1 MEDGEVKIS
10 KSEYLRLCEME
21 KEFVK
26 PSVPDMT
33 SVLNGHMITQF
44 FERTERHR
52 SLVAKYLRKAAP
64 VFISPEDAVSMGKN
78 HDSSKYVYPELI
90 PYVLINRSYF
100 LKDAGLSTALV
111 DQFSDQMNEATLHHI
126 VHNPHHPEYWCPEVP
141 SLNRKNRDEVPDRI
155 VDATKME
162 RWAMVEM
169 VADWCAMSEERGTSP
184 FDWYNK
190 NVGKRWKF
198 TTDQCT
204 IIHMMIVEM
213 WDDTE
218 VRRG

>member
-21 KEFVK
+21 KEFAK

-33 SVLNGHMITQF
+33 SVLNGPMITQF
-44 FERTERHR
+44 FERTEKHR

-64 VFISPEDAVSMGKN
+64 VFISPEDAVNLGKN
-78 HDSSKYVYPELI
+78 HDNSKYQHPELI
-90 PYVLINRSYF
+90 PYILINRSYV
-100 LKDAGLSTALV
+100 LKDAGLSTDLV
-111 DQFSDQMNEATLHHI
+111 DQFSGQMNEATLHHI
-126 VHNPHHPEYWCPEVP
+126 MNNPHHPEYWCPKVP
-141 SLNRKNRDEVPDRI
+141 SLNRENRDEVPDRI

-162 RWAMVEM
+162 SWAMVEM

-198 TTDQCT
+198 TPDQCT
-204 IIHMMIVEM
+204 IIHGIIVEL
-213 WDDTE
+213 WDDVE
-218 VRRG
+218 V

>member
-10 KSEYLRLCEME
+10 KSEYLRLCGME
-21 KEFVK
+21 KGFAN

-33 SVLNGHMITQF
+33 SVLNGQMIAQF

-52 SLVAKYLRKAAP
+52 SLVAKYLRRAAP
-64 VFISPEDAVSMGKN
+64 VFISPEDAVSLGN
-78 HDSSKYVYPELI
+78 GHDSSKYSYPELI
-90 PYVLINRSYF
+90 PYVLINYSYW
-100 LKDAGLSTALV
+100 LKDAGMDTSVVSRFA
-111 DQFSDQMNEATLHHI
+111 DQMNEATLHHI
-126 VHNPHHPEYWCPEVP
+126 MNNPHHPEYWSKTIPD
-141 SLNRKNRDEVPDRI
+141 LNRENRDEIPDKI

-169 VADWCAMSEERGTSP
+169 VADWCAMSEERGTGP

-190 NVGKRWKF
+190 NVGKRWEF
-198 TTDQCT
+198 TPDQCT

-213 WDDTE
+213 WDDVE
-218 VRRG
+218 VWYE